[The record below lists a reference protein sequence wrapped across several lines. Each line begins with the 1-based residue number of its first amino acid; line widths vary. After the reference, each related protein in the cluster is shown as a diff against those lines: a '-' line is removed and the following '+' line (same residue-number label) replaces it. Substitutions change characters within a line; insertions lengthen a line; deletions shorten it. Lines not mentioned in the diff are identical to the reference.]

1 MEEAVA
7 KKRRE
12 IGPGFVLSIL
22 LHVLFVAIFLLPL
35 LPAPPQAKPEDSVNV
50 ELVPQPEDKK
60 EIATK
65 ENEKPDQPPT
75 PTPRPD
81 EKPQQKTAEAQQ
93 EPEQPQGKKADEQ
106 PPKQSDPQG
115 KEPTDKPSPKSDEAK
130 ADKPEEQAEKPAS
143 KPDDGGADKPV
154 EKAEQK
160 PSATE
165 TPLPDMKGEEKD
177 ATTTQQAEAST
188 QPSDTPQTPSNDAAA
203 AQQAEAQA
211 AAEAAAQAQAQA
223 QAQQAQQQADA
234 QSQEANAAKPPASD
248 STAKA
253 SSSAPNVLTTNEPSD
268 LKVQQSQAQST
279 DQTDPQAQAAAQA
292 PSSDPQ
298 QQSSTEQ
305 AKEDAKAEP
314 QIAVPSV
321 RPSPTEQASQSQAAS
336 GSQGGQT
343 SGTALVTEPQPPK
356 SDAPKRAIQAKK
368 LYSSTEM
375 ARLSKSDYDA
385 WKKLPRRQRVAYLC
399 NSEEKLQYRHDLG
412 AVGYVN
418 SALSPAMVSD
428 TSLFGEGVAVQT
440 QNDWQRVAFT
450 CQVDGDALKVVA
462 FSYTV
467 RGRVPTSQLDKLGFA
482 GN

>member
-1 MEEAVA
+1 MEEVAAA

-12 IGPGFVLSIL
+12 IRPGFVLSIL
-22 LHVLFVAIFLLPL
+22 LHVLFIAIFLLPL

-50 ELVPQPEDKK
+50 ELVPQPEEKK
-60 EIATK
+60 EVATK
-65 ENEKPDQPPT
+65 ENEKPDQPPK
-75 PTPRPD
+75 PTPKPD
-81 EKPQQKTAEAQQ
+81 EKPQQQTAEAQQ
-93 EPEQPQGKKADEQ
+93 EPQQPQGKKSDEQ

-115 KEPTDKPSPKSDEAK
+115 KEPTEKPSPKSDEAK
-130 ADKPEEQAEKPAS
+130 ADKPEEQAEKPAPKS
-143 KPDDGGADKPV
+143 DDGGADKPV
-154 EKAEQK
+154 DKAEQK

-177 ATTTQQAEAST
+177 ATTTQQAEASA
-188 QPSDTPQTPSNDAAA
+188 QPSDTPQTPPNDTAA

-211 AAEAAAQAQAQA
+211 TAEAAAQAQAQA
-223 QAQQAQQQADA
+223 EQAQQQADA

-268 LKVQQSQAQST
+268 LRVQ
-279 DQTDPQAQAAAQA
+279 QAQAAAPI

-298 QQSSTEQ
+298 QQTPAEQ
-305 AKEDAKAEP
+305 AKEEAKTEP
-314 QIAVPSV
+314 QIVVPTV
-321 RPSPTEQASQSQAAS
+321 RPSPTEQASQSQSAP
-336 GSQGGQT
+336 GSEGGQT

-356 SDAPKRAIQAKK
+356 LDAPKRAIQAKK
-368 LYSSTEM
+368 LYSGSEM

-440 QNDWQRVAFT
+440 QNDWQKVAFT

-467 RGRVPTSQLDKLGFA
+467 RGRVPPSQLDKLGFV